1 MKRSVLFCLGIFL
14 SGNAFAGCDWATT
27 TPKDDANYKYFV
39 ARVYSQNN
47 MSDAQAK
54 AEQEINNQICRLF
67 GAETVTST
75 EYYSDTTTA
84 TGTSR
89 TNERCVG
96 VRLQQFTK
104 EKSDTERSGGEYIA
118 CVKYKYAQSAYKA
131 EAKRIAKTPND
142 VIVGLN
148 ESIGDTNCPGA
159 PVEFA
164 IKPQDALIFIDGE
177 PYGKVSLIKNVC
189 RGKHKLRITHD
200 NYESVEEDL
209 IVPLANGKI
218 TKTLKRATKTITI
231 KASDPRA
238 TIKVN
243 NKNIGKTPVK
253 YTSNLGDTIKIEAS
267 ADGAISAA
275 RTLLI
280 DKYSDDKIVLDLDTK
295 PVKLDFSGWKQQYP
309 GWTIYVDGTKIDTYT
324 KISPNESHDV
334 KFTRDGFR
342 TIRDT
347 YSHSPTDKVVYF
359 DKTYNTVPTKSMSRQ
374 NGLNLDLLSGIGGNY
389 ISANINNKT
398 SSAIGLSFDALALR
412 VRKDAFYSRIGL
424 NYDLSSVS
432 NNGFKISKGFN
443 TDVNLGVNF
452 SDYISVFGIL
462 GYEKLDITRP
472 QINNKDFSGSTWDF
486 YQGVGLEYNMQSWP
500 CSIRLKYTTASVDL
514 YKDFYIGD
522 KNTRIHNIGL
532 SFNINWF
539 GLVRMMR

>member
-67 GAETVTST
+67 GAETITST
-75 EYYSDTTTA
+75 EYYSDTTIA

-96 VRLQQFTK
+96 VRLQQFIK
-104 EKSDTERSGGEYIA
+104 EKSDTERSGNEYIA
-118 CVKYKYAQSAYKA
+118 CVKYKYAQTAYKA
-131 EAKRIAKTPND
+131 ETKRIVQTTKGVVA
-142 VIVGLN
+142 GFN

-164 IKPQDALIFIDGE
+164 ITPQDALIFIDGE

-200 NYESVEEDL
+200 NYEPVEEDL
-209 IVPLANGKI
+209 IVPLANGTI
-218 TKTLKRATKTITI
+218 TKTLKRATKKITI
-231 KASDPRA
+231 SASDPRA

-243 NKNIGKTPVK
+243 NKNIGKTPVT
-253 YTSNLGDTIKIEAS
+253 YTPNLGDTIQIEAS
-267 ADGAISAA
+267 ADGTISAT

-280 DKYSDDKIVLDLDTK
+280 DKYSDDKIILDLDAK
-295 PVKLDFSGWKQQYP
+295 PVKIDFSGWKQQYP
-309 GWTIYVDGTKIDTYT
+309 GWDVYVDGTKIDTHT
-324 KISPNESHDV
+324 KITPNEPHDI
-334 KFTRDGFR
+334 KFTRDGYR

-359 DKTYNTVPTKSMSRQ
+359 DKTYNIVPTKSMSRQ
-374 NGLNLDLLSGIGGNY
+374 NGLNIDFLSGIGGDY
-389 ISANINNKT
+389 ISADTNDKT
-398 SSAIGLSFDALALR
+398 TSAIGLSFDMLALR
-412 VRKDAFYSRIGL
+412 IRKDAFYSRIGF
-424 NYDLSSVS
+424 NYDLVSVS
-432 NNGFKISKGFN
+432 NGNFKISKGFN
-443 TDVNLGVNF
+443 TDANLGVNF
-452 SDYISVFGIL
+452 GDYVSVFGIL
-462 GYEKLDITRP
+462 GYENLNITRP
-472 QINNKDFSGSTWDF
+472 QINGKDFSGSMWNF
-486 YQGVGLEYNMQSWP
+486 YQGIGLEYNMQSWP
-500 CSIRLKYTTASVDL
+500 CSIRLKYTIASVDL
-514 YKDFYIGD
+514 YKEFYIGN

-532 SFNINWF
+532 SFNINWS
-539 GLVRMMR
+539 GLLRMMQ